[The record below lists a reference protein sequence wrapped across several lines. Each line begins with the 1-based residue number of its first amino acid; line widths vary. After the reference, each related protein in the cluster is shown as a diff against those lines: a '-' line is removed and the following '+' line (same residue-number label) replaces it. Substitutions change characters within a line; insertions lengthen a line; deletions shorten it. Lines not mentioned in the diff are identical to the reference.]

1 MKKEFIIHTKML
13 AVTSWLFEKVNTFPK
28 KQRFILGQQI
38 ENSALNCLR
47 AIIEANNARSSEAT
61 LRKLDVLNVE
71 LEVLRSLLR
80 VAYEVKFIKGTSLG
94 YIVAEIDEVGKMRG
108 GWAKRYVAIS
118 SASSGASKSDS

>member
-13 AVTSWLFEKVNTFPK
+13 SVTLWLFEKVNTFPK
-28 KQRFILGQQI
+28 SQRFILGQQI
-38 ENSALNCLR
+38 ENSALCCLR

-80 VAYEVKFIKGTSLG
+80 VAYEVKFLKGTSLG
-94 YIVAEIDEVGKMRG
+94 FIVGEIDEVGKMRG
-108 GWAKRYVAIS
+108 GWAKRYV
-118 SASSGASKSDS
+118 SAPPELSKSNN